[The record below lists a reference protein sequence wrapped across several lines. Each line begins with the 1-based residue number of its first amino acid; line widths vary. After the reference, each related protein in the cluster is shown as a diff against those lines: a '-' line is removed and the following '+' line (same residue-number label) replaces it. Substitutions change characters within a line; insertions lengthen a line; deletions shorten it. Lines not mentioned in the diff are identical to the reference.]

1 MARLDRLGLV
11 HGALLLVALSL
22 VGRAAQVQLWQG
34 SAWRARAD
42 RQQQSSADVPAPRG
56 RILDATGATLAES
69 RELVQLSVAPGEVR
83 KRDALT
89 RALVAAKVSK
99 EWVARARDRK
109 RAWVTIPGRFLP
121 TDVAPAVALRGVYVQ
136 PVVERVYTPSEA
148 TRRLVGRVDFDGSPL
163 DGLEL
168 SLDTVLRGTAGRATM
183 LRDARGRR
191 FESPTAPGVPSRPG
205 HTVVLTINHELQGIA
220 ERALEDAV
228 SKMGAD
234 GGDILM
240 MNPHTGELLAMA
252 SRRIKGDSAGGSA
265 TAATALTE
273 PFEPGSTL
281 KPFIAA
287 AVLGRGLT
295 HPDEVI
301 NTHNGKL
308 ELFGRLIEDV
318 HKEPSMTVRD
328 VIAHSSNIGIATL
341 AARLTP
347 REEYETL
354 RDLGFGAPTGLPVAS
369 EASGTLREPGA
380 WSSQSAASLAM
391 GYEIAITPVQ
401 LAAAYATL
409 ANGGELIEPALIRE
423 IRSETGKVLFRHE
436 RRVVRRVMTEEVSR
450 SVRRMLAEA
459 VEEGGTAVKAG
470 LASFAVAGKTGTARR
485 FLVGRKGYAEGQ
497 YVASFVGLFPSDK
510 PQYVILV
517 KIDNPDGNYY
527 GGATAAPVSR
537 SVLQA
542 ALAARNAAL
551 DRGAL
556 TAEGSRPTRVA
567 NEAAMVEETAAGS
580 VPMVVSLASTRSIVS
595 PRTRTRQVPDVRNMP
610 LRSAVRS
617 LHRAGFRVQL
627 AAGPRGATAPVAG
640 TMLNAGATVRVM
652 RGN

>member
-1 MARLDRLGLV
+1 MRRPDRLGLV
-11 HGALLLVALSL
+11 HGALLLVALAT
-22 VGRAAQVQLWQG
+22 VGRAAQVQLWEG

-42 RQQQSSADVPAPRG
+42 RQQLSSAQIPAARG

-69 RELVQLSVAPGEVR
+69 RQLVSLSVAPGEVR
-83 KRDALT
+83 KRTALARALT
-89 RALVAAKVSK
+89 AAGVPR
-99 EWVARARDRK
+99 EWVNRSLDRK

-121 TDVAPAVALRGVYVQ
+121 TDVAPAIALRGVYAE

-148 TRRLVGRVDFDGSPL
+148 TRRIVGRIGFDGAPL

-168 SLDTVLRGTAGRATM
+168 SLDSLLKGVAGKATM

-191 FESPTAPGVPSRPG
+191 FESPTAPGTPSKPG

-228 SKMGAD
+228 AKMGAD
-234 GGDILM
+234 GGDIIM
-240 MNPHTGELLAMA
+240 MNPHSGELLAMA
-252 SRRIKGDSAGGSA
+252 SRRTRHDSAGGSA

-287 AVLGRGLT
+287 AVLGRGRT
-295 HPDEVI
+295 TPDEVI
-301 NTHNGKL
+301 ETYDGKL
-308 ELFGRLIEDV
+308 ELHGRLIEDE
-318 HKEPSMTVRD
+318 HKAPRMTVRD
-328 VIAHSSNIGIATL
+328 VIVHSSNIGIAQL
-341 AARLTP
+341 AERLSP

-369 EASGTLREPGA
+369 EAAGTLRHPKA

-401 LAAAYATL
+401 LAVAYAAL
-409 ANGGELIEPALIRE
+409 ANGGELVEPSLIKE
-423 IRSETGKVLFRHE
+423 IRTADGDVRYRHS
-436 RRVVRRVMTEEVSR
+436 RRVVRRVMSEEVAEE
-450 SVRRMLAEA
+450 VRRMLARA

-485 FLVGRKGYAEGQ
+485 FLVGRRGYADGQ

-517 KIDNPDGNYY
+517 KIDNPDGNYF
-527 GGATAAPVSR
+527 GGQTAAPVSR

-551 DRGAL
+551 DRTAL
-556 TAEGSRPTRVA
+556 TSEGREIAQAQP
-567 NEAAMVEETAAGS
+567 EEIEEQATPGS
-580 VPMVVSLASTRSIVS
+580 VPMVVSLEAGKDVRPGKRAV
-595 PRTRTRQVPDVRNMP
+595 RRVPDVRNLP
-610 LRSAVRS
+610 LRSAVTS

-627 AAGPRGATAPVAG
+627 TSGPKGLTVPAAGTVLP
-640 TMLNAGATVRVM
+640 AGATVRVN
-652 RGN
+652 RGK

>member
-1 MARLDRLGLV
+1 MRRPDRLGLV
-11 HGALLLVALSL
+11 HGALLLVAVALIA
-22 VGRAAQVQLWQG
+22 RAAQVQLWQG
-34 SAWRARAD
+34 SAWRARAE
-42 RQQQSSADVPAPRG
+42 RQQIATADIPAPRG

-69 RELVQLSVAPGEVR
+69 RELVRLSVAPSEVR

-89 RALVAAKVSK
+89 RALTAAGVSK

-121 TDVAPAVALRGVYVQ
+121 TDVAPALALRGVYAE

-168 SLDTVLRGTAGRATM
+168 SLDSVLRGTPGRATM
-183 LRDARGRR
+183 LRDAKGRR

-205 HTVVLTINHELQGIA
+205 HTVILTINHELQGIA

-228 SKMGAD
+228 AKMGAD

-252 SRRIKGDSAGGSA
+252 SRRIRGDSAGGSA

-287 AVLGRGLT
+287 AVLGRGRT
-295 HPDEVI
+295 RPDEVI
-301 NTHNGKL
+301 DTHDGKL
-308 ELFGRLIEDV
+308 ELHGRLIEDV
-318 HKEPSMTVRD
+318 HKARRMTVRD
-328 VIAHSSNIGIATL
+328 VITHSSNIGIATL

-347 REEYETL
+347 REEFETL

-369 EASGTLREPGA
+369 EAAGTLREPKA
-380 WSSQSAASLAM
+380 WSLQSPASLAM

-409 ANGGELIEPALIRE
+409 ANGGELVEPALIKE
-423 IRSETGKVLFRHE
+423 IRTEDGALRYRHE
-436 RRVVRRVMTEEVSR
+436 RRVVRRVMSREVANT
-450 SVRRMLAEA
+450 VRQMLADA

-470 LASFAVAGKTGTARR
+470 LASFSVAGKTGTARR

-527 GGATAAPVSR
+527 GGSTAAPVSR

-551 DRGAL
+551 DRNAL
-556 TAEGSRPTRVA
+556 TSEGTRA
-567 NEAAMVEETAAGS
+567 GGASTGEDEMPAMTDGS
-580 VPMVVSLASTRSIVS
+580 VPMIVSLASNR
-595 PRTRTRQVPDVRNMP
+595 PAPPPARRTREVPDVRNMP

-627 AAGPRGATAPVAG
+627 APGPRGQTAPAAG
-640 TMLNAGATVRVM
+640 TVLSAGSTVRVM

>member
-1 MARLDRLGLV
+1 MQRPDRLGLV
-11 HGALLLVALSL
+11 HGALLLVALAT
-22 VGRAAQVQLWQG
+22 VGRAAQVQLWEG

-42 RQQQSSADVPAPRG
+42 RQQLSSAEIPAPRG

-69 RELVQLSVAPGEVR
+69 RELVSLSVAPGEVR
-83 KRDALT
+83 KGKALA
-89 RALVAAKVSK
+89 RALAAAGVSK
-99 EWVARARDRK
+99 DWVARTMDRK

-121 TDVAPAVALRGVYVQ
+121 TDVAPAMALRGVYTE

-148 TRRLVGRVDFDGSPL
+148 TRRVVGRIGFDGAPL

-168 SLDTVLRGTAGRATM
+168 SLDSLLKGTPGKATM
-183 LRDARGRR
+183 LRDARGRH
-191 FESPTAPGVPSRPG
+191 FESPTAPGTPSKPG
-205 HTVVLTINHELQGIA
+205 NTVVLTINHELQGIA

-228 SKMGAD
+228 AKMGAD
-234 GGDILM
+234 GGDIIML
-240 MNPHTGELLAMA
+240 NPHSGELLAMA
-252 SRRIKGDSAGGSA
+252 SRRTRHDSAGGSA

-287 AVLGRGLT
+287 AVLARGRT
-295 HPDEVI
+295 KPEEVI
-301 NTHNGKL
+301 ETYDGKL
-308 ELFGRLIEDV
+308 ELHGRLIEDE
-318 HKEPSMTVRD
+318 HKAPRMTVAD
-328 VIAHSSNIGIATL
+328 VIAHSSNIGIAQL
-341 AARLTP
+341 AERLTA

-369 EASGTLREPGA
+369 EAAGTLREPKA
-380 WSSQSAASLAM
+380 WSLQSSASLAM

-401 LAAAYATL
+401 LAIAYAAL
-409 ANGGELIEPALIRE
+409 ANGGELVEPALIKE
-423 IRSETGKVLFRHE
+423 IRTADGEIRYRHS
-436 RRVVRRVMTEEVSR
+436 RRVVRRVMSEETAETIR
-450 SVRRMLAEA
+450 KMLARA

-485 FLVGRKGYAEGQ
+485 FLVGRRGYADGQ
-497 YVASFVGLFPSDK
+497 YVASFVGLFPSDR

-517 KIDNPDGNYY
+517 KIDNPDGNYF

-551 DRGAL
+551 DRSAL
-556 TAEGSRPTRVA
+556 ASDEVEVA
-567 NEAAMVEETAAGS
+567 QVDSEEIVEEPDAGS
-580 VPMVVSLASTRSIVS
+580 VPMVVSLEANKPAKVTKPTVR
-595 PRTRTRQVPDVRNMP
+595 RVPDVHDLP
-610 LRSAVRS
+610 LRTAVSS

-627 AAGPRGATAPVAG
+627 ISGPRGQTVPAAG
-640 TMLNAGATVRVM
+640 TVLPAGSTVQVN
-652 RGN
+652 RGG

>member
-1 MARLDRLGLV
+1 MKRPDRLGLV
-11 HGALLLVALSL
+11 HGALLLVALAT

-42 RQQQSSADVPAPRG
+42 RQQLSTAQIPAARG

-69 RELVQLSVAPGEVR
+69 RELVSLSVAPGEVR
-83 KRDALT
+83 KGNALKRALT
-89 RALVAAKVSK
+89 AAGVPK
-99 EWVARARDRK
+99 EWISRTLDKK

-121 TDVAPAVALRGVYVQ
+121 TDVAPALALRGVYAE

-148 TRRLVGRVDFDGSPL
+148 TRRVVGRIGFDGAPL

-168 SLDTVLRGTAGRATM
+168 SLDSLLKGTPGKATM
-183 LRDARGRR
+183 LKDARGRH
-191 FESPTAPGVPSRPG
+191 FESPTAPGTPSKPG
-205 HTVVLTINHELQGIA
+205 HTIVLTINRELQGIA

-228 SKMGAD
+228 AKMGAD
-234 GGDILM
+234 GGDIIML
-240 MNPHTGELLAMA
+240 NPHTGELLAMA
-252 SRRIKGDSAGGSA
+252 SRRTRHDSAGGSA

-287 AVLGRGLT
+287 AVLGRGRT
-295 HPDEVI
+295 KPDEVI
-301 NTHNGKL
+301 DTYDGKL
-308 ELFGRLIEDV
+308 ELHGRLIEDV
-318 HKEPSMTVRD
+318 HKAPRMTVAD
-328 VIAHSSNIGIATL
+328 VIAHSSNIGIAQL
-341 AARLTP
+341 AERLSP
-347 REEYETL
+347 REQFETL

-369 EASGTLREPGA
+369 EAAGTLREPKA
-380 WSSQSAASLAM
+380 WSSQSSASLAM

-401 LAAAYATL
+401 LAIAYASL
-409 ANGGELIEPALIRE
+409 ANGGELVEPALIKE
-423 IRSETGKVLFRHE
+423 IRTADGDVRYRHS
-436 RRVVRRVMTEEVSR
+436 RRVVRRVMSEETAESIR
-450 SVRRMLAEA
+450 KMLARA

-485 FLVGRKGYAEGQ
+485 FLVGRRGYAEGQ
-497 YVASFVGLFPSDK
+497 HVASFVGLFPSDR

-551 DRGAL
+551 DRSAL
-556 TAEGSRPTRVA
+556 ASDDAT
-567 NEAAMVEETAAGS
+567 EAAADSEEISEDATAGS
-580 VPMVVSLASTRSIVS
+580 VPMVVSLAANQKTKPAKAPVR
-595 PRTRTRQVPDVRNMP
+595 RVPDVHNLP
-610 LRSAVRS
+610 LRSAVS
-617 LHRAGFRVQL
+617 TLHRAGFRVQL
-627 AAGPRGATAPVAG
+627 VSGPKGQTAPAAGTVLPAG
-640 TMLNAGATVRVM
+640 STVRVN
-652 RGN
+652 RGG